1 MVGTG
6 VVRTDCDNAAVAA
19 HAGDEGAAVHVAVRI
34 AASHSHTQHA
44 PPRLPR
50 ATPSSRRLL
59 ARSGVL
65 AYDDHP
71 ISRR

>member
-6 VVRTDCDNAAVAA
+6 VVRTDYDNAAVAA

-34 AASHSHTQHA
+34 AASHTQHA
-44 PPRLPR
+44 PPQLPR

-59 ARSGVL
+59 ARLGVL